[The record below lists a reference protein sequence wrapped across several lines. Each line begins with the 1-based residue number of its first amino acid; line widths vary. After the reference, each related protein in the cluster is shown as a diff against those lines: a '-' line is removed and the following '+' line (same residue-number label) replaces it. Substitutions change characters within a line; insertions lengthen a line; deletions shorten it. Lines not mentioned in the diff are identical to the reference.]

1 MTIKNNRPGDAAGL
15 RRQAEAKWSG
25 CKKKAA
31 SLPAAEPDSRRLVHE
46 LEVHQIEL
54 EMQNEELLQTRARA
68 EALLAQYTDLYEFA
82 PVGYFSL
89 ACDGAI
95 HQVNLAGANLMGV
108 ECGALINRRFG
119 VFVSVESRTIFSAFL
134 EKIFSKS
141 ASKETCEVALRKN
154 GSAPCWMHIEAA
166 SSNDG
171 GECKIAV
178 IDITERKE
186 EEAHS
191 RRLATVVRD
200 SNDAITIQDF
210 GGRILAW
217 NRGAELMY
225 GYSEEDA
232 LHMSIWQITPA
243 KKAAEKK
250 EFIRRLKEG
259 EAITSFETQ
268 RETKDGRILDVWMTV
283 TKLVDDTGKPVG
295 IASTERDITGRK
307 KKEEE
312 ASRMVTVVRDSN
324 DAITI
329 QDFEGRVLA
338 WNRGAELMYGYSEQ
352 EALQKNIWLLT
363 PPDREEEQKD
373 FTRRLIA
380 GEKITSLETQRVTKD
395 GRIIDIWMTVTKLVD
410 DTGKSIGIASTERDI
425 TGRKRKEEEFKSAKS
440 LLDTVIDSSPFAMWI
455 SDREGML
462 IRTNRSLRETL
473 NLTDEQLIGK
483 YNVLKDANLEMQ
495 GVMPM
500 VRAVFEM
507 HTPAR
512 FIIPWKA
519 SNAGDVD
526 FKGGRDLYID
536 VSIFPILDKNRELTN
551 AVCQWVNIT
560 DRKLAEEALRKSEE
574 LFHST
579 LDNMM
584 EGCQIIGADWRYLY
598 VNEVVAK
605 QGRRPAKE
613 FVGRTMMEC
622 YPGIKTTPM
631 FELLA
636 QCMKDRLPRQ
646 MENEFVYENG
656 EKAWF
661 QLAVQPVPEGVFVLS
676 LGITERKRAEDELK
690 KHRYHLEELVKERT
704 AELKKSEEKFRTLA
718 DFTYDWE
725 YWLDPERRM
734 LYISP
739 SCERITGFSPD
750 SFYKEPQ
757 FINTIIHPDDRQ
769 SFENH
774 VGLYHVGNKHS
785 ESDER
790 EFRIVDRNG
799 GTKWIAHVCAPI
811 TGEGGAYLGRR
822 VSNRDIT
829 KRKHAEE
836 ELRRQSVELEATNR
850 ELESFAYSVSHD
862 LRAPLRTIDGFS
874 QIIIDD
880 YSGKLDEQGKNYL
893 LRVKSATQRMGQL
906 IDDMLKLSRITRQ
919 ELKREETDLSMMV
932 RKISAELSHNQ
943 PERQVE
949 FVIKPG
955 CAEDC
960 DRQLIGIALEN
971 LIGNSWKYSSRHTS
985 ARIEFG
991 ATEKDGK
998 TVYFVR
1004 DDGAGFDPA
1013 YADKLFSPFQR
1024 LHAASEFEGNG
1035 IGLAT
1040 IQRIVRKHGGSVWA
1054 EGQVEKGATF
1064 YFTLT

>member
-1 MTIKNNRPGDAAGL
+1 MNTNK
-15 RRQAEAKWSG
+15 
-25 CKKKAA
+25 
-31 SLPAAEPDSRRLVHE
+31 
-46 LEVHQIEL
+46 
-54 EMQNEELLQTRARA
+54 LLQTIRSGWSP
-68 EALLAQYTDLYEFA
+68 LAVIAVT
-82 PVGYFSL
+82 
-89 ACDGAI
+89 
-95 HQVNLAGANLMGV
+95 
-108 ECGALINRRFG
+108 
-119 VFVSVESRTIFSAFL
+119 T
-134 EKIFSKS
+134 
-141 ASKETCEVALRKN
+141 
-154 GSAPCWMHIEAA
+154 
-166 SSNDG
+166 
-171 GECKIAV
+171 IAV
-178 IDITERKE
+178 IAISIYCLASGYFIIFQNLFYIPIIIACVYYTKRGFAFSVVIACLYFLLTIAFTRESLILLQAFGRVLIFVLVAGVITYLSLARKRVEESLRRRHDNLEGLVQERTAQLE
-186 EEAHS
+186 E
-191 RRLATVVRD
+191 
-200 SNDAITIQDF
+200 
-210 GGRILAW
+210 
-217 NRGAELMY
+217 
-225 GYSEEDA
+225 
-232 LHMSIWQITPA
+232 
-243 KKAAEKK
+243 
-250 EFIRRLKEG
+250 
-259 EAITSFETQ
+259 
-268 RETKDGRILDVWMTV
+268 
-283 TKLVDDTGKPVG
+283 
-295 IASTERDITGRK
+295 DITGRK

-312 ASRMVTVVRDSN
+312 
-324 DAITI
+324 
-329 QDFEGRVLA
+329 
-338 WNRGAELMYGYSEQ
+338 
-352 EALQKNIWLLT
+352 
-363 PPDREEEQKD
+363 
-373 FTRRLIA
+373 
-380 GEKITSLETQRVTKD
+380 
-395 GRIIDIWMTVTKLVD
+395 
-410 DTGKSIGIASTERDI
+410 
-425 TGRKRKEEEFKSAKS
+425 FKSAKS
-440 LLDTVIDSSPFAMWI
+440 FLDTVIDSSPFAMWI

-483 YNVLKDANLEMQ
+483 YNVLNDANLEMQ

-507 HTPAR
+507 HTPAS
-512 FIIPWKA
+512 FIIPWKS

-536 VSIFPILDKNRELTN
+536 VSIFPILDKNGELTN

-560 DRKLAEEALRKSEE
+560 ERKQAEE
-574 LFHST
+574 
-579 LDNMM
+579 
-584 EGCQIIGADWRYLY
+584 
-598 VNEVVAK
+598 
-605 QGRRPAKE
+605 
-613 FVGRTMMEC
+613 
-622 YPGIKTTPM
+622 
-631 FELLA
+631 
-636 QCMKDRLPRQ
+636 
-646 MENEFVYENG
+646 
-656 EKAWF
+656 
-661 QLAVQPVPEGVFVLS
+661 
-676 LGITERKRAEDELK
+676 ELK
-690 KHRYHLEELVKERT
+690 KHRNNLEQLVKERT

-739 SCERITGFSPD
+739 SCERITGFPPA

-829 KRKHAEE
+829 ERKVVEK
-836 ELRRQSVELEATNR
+836 ELNRRSVELEAANR

-906 IDDMLKLSRITRQ
+906 IDDILKLSRITRQ
-919 ELKREETDLSMMV
+919 ELKREETDLSMMA

-955 CAEDC
+955 CVEDC

-991 ATEKDGK
+991 TTEKDGK